1 MRAVRNGC
9 GFLDIQTLCCIST
22 APRDFQTVEFAWK
35 IESNRGI
42 MPVRILIADDSRT
55 VRRSL
60 HRLLEGHGDWIVCAD
75 AVDGADAIA
84 KAQQCKPDVVVMDF
98 FMPGMTGIEAGQALG
113 RLLPSVPVLIVTLY
127 ITAQLVADAKSAG
140 IKGAAPKSDTGQII
154 NGVEALMHQNT
165 FFKEN
170 YPSEAF

>member
-1 MRAVRNGC
+1 MQNRRN
-9 GFLDIQTLCCIST
+9 
-22 APRDFQTVEFAWK
+22 W
-35 IESNRGI
+35 GI

-55 VRRSL
+55 VRHSL
-60 HRLLEGHGDWIVCAD
+60 HGLLEGHPDWIVCAE

-84 KAQQCKPDVVVMDF
+84 KAQQTKPDIVIMDF

-113 RLLPSVPVLIVTLY
+113 RLFPSVPVLIVTLY
-127 ITAQLVADAKSAG
+127 ITAQLVAEAKSAG
-140 IKGAAPKSDTGQII
+140 IRGAAPKSDTRQII
-154 NGVEALMHQNT
+154 DGVETLMHQNT